1 MELSAL
7 QKLWDMADE
16 GFFKKYPNR
25 CCHIRRAFDRESEGE
40 FWSLGPHECHRRRI
54 LLWRPMEG
62 HPSYKK
68 EKCPLLKIPFLAF
81 ADETIEDRDEVLLPI
96 IAEIM
101 KDERERQRG

>member
-1 MELSAL
+1 MDPKAL

-16 GFFKKYPNR
+16 GFFKKYPSR
-25 CCHIRRAFDRESEGE
+25 ATRIRKAHEHESIGE
-40 FWSLGPHECHRRRI
+40 FWSLGPHERNRRHI
-54 LLWRPMEG
+54 IMWRPMPG

-101 KDERERQRG
+101 KDERERQRR